1 MKVILTESQYKKI
14 LLENYK
20 NKVGGTLTK
29 LHNFSTKVVGDAS
42 RQLGF
47 DFRFLLSYGAG
58 IGAILDSVYEF
69 LEGKFDGLNPTEIA
83 GLTVMAVGVVFFEG
97 KDYRRQLNKVDA
109 SDLTNELNVA
119 VNYTEKLKG
128 KFSHLLKVLG
138 MSIHRTSNIISYA
151 FLIPL
156 LSILIQVITEYGLNS
171 EQFEMFVESFLISG
185 VIAVEGVTI
194 RDILFKAAEIIENR
208 NIKRS

>member
-29 LHNFSTKVVGDAS
+29 LHQFSTKVVGDAS

-69 LEGKFDGLNPTEIA
+69 LEGNFDGLSPTEIA
-83 GLTVMAVGVVFFEG
+83 GLSVMAVGVVFFES
-97 KDYRRQLNKVDA
+97 KDYKRQLNKVDDSGL
-109 SDLTNELNVA
+109 SDELGVA
-119 VNYTEKLKG
+119 VNYTEKLKN

-156 LSILIQVITEYGLNS
+156 LSILIQVVTEYGLNS
-171 EQFEMFVESFLISG
+171 EQFEMFIESFLISG

-194 RDILFKAAEIIENR
+194 RDILIKAAEIIENR
-208 NIKRS
+208 NIKQS

>member
-20 NKVGGTLTK
+20 HKVGGTLTK
-29 LHNFSTKVVGDAS
+29 LHQFSTKVVGDAS

-69 LEGKFDGLNPTEIA
+69 LEGNLDGLNPTEIA
-83 GLTVMAVGVVFFEG
+83 GLSVMAVGVVFFER
-97 KDYRRQLNKVDA
+97 KDYKKQLNKIDE
-109 SDLTNELNVA
+109 SDLTNEFGVA
-119 VNYTEKLKG
+119 VNYTKKLRD
-128 KFSHLLKVLG
+128 KFSHLLKILG

-156 LSILIQVITEYGLNS
+156 LSILIQVITEYGINS

>member
-69 LEGKFDGLNPTEIA
+69 LEGKFDGLSPTEIA
-83 GLTVMAVGVVFFEG
+83 GITVMAVGVVFFEG
-97 KDYRRQLNKVDA
+97 KDYRRQLNKVDE

-119 VNYTEKLKG
+119 VNYTEKLKD

>member
-20 NKVGGTLTK
+20 TKVGGTLTK

-69 LEGKFDGLNPTEIA
+69 LEGNFDGLSPTEIA

-97 KDYRRQLNKVDA
+97 KDYRRQLNKVDEL
-109 SDLTNELNVA
+109 DLTNELSVA

-156 LSILIQVITEYGLNS
+156 LSILIQVVTEYGVNS

-194 RDILFKAAEIIENR
+194 RDILFKAAEIIDNR

>member
-29 LHNFSTKVVGDAS
+29 LHQFSTKVVGDAS

-69 LEGKFDGLNPTEIA
+69 LEGNLDGLNPTEIA
-83 GLTVMAVGVVFFEG
+83 GLAVMAVGVVFFES
-97 KDYRRQLNKVDA
+97 KDYRRQLNKIDE
-109 SDLTNELNVA
+109 SDLTDELNVA
-119 VNYTEKLKG
+119 INYTEKLRD
-128 KFSHLLKVLG
+128 KFSHLLKILG

-156 LSILIQVITEYGLNS
+156 LSILIQVITEYGINS

-208 NIKRS
+208 DIKRS

>member
-69 LEGKFDGLNPTEIA
+69 LEGNFDGLSPTEIA
-83 GLTVMAVGVVFFEG
+83 GIAVMAVGVVFFEG
-97 KDYRRQLNKVDA
+97 KDYRKQLNKVDDL
-109 SDLTNELNVA
+109 DLTNELNIA
-119 VNYTEKLKG
+119 VKYTEKLKS

-156 LSILIQVITEYGLNS
+156 LSTLIQVITEYGLNS

>member
-69 LEGKFDGLNPTEIA
+69 LEGNFDGLSPTEIA
-83 GLTVMAVGVVFFEG
+83 GIAVMAVGVVFFEG
-97 KDYRRQLNKVDA
+97 KDYRKQLNKVDDL
-109 SDLTNELNVA
+109 DLTNELNIA
-119 VNYTEKLKG
+119 VKYTEKLKS